1 MSPRPSVTI
10 ERERSAIPHH
20 TVPIE
25 TQPVSL
31 ESPADHRDPSGS
43 DRWTLLITLASNEGG
58 DATAG
63 LAQTLLRLRTAGARL
78 LAAPA
83 GRGSPTLAIRLTP
96 GRMPEREYD
105 RVCRGHLMPHADTLA
120 RLLKTVSF
128 AATDP
133 LTRTAIES
141 GARVEVVGRAA
152 SSQPVSN
159 AANSLPA
166 KSNLQN
172 KRRRTH
178 ESGAAARKKPFFAKQ
193 MPNTRKAAAIAD
205 EKLLF
210 AKQMP
215 RSCEAGAVADE
226 NLLFAKQMPDTREKA
241 QVLER

>member
-1 MSPRPSVTI
+1 
-10 ERERSAIPHH
+10 
-20 TVPIE
+20 
-25 TQPVSL
+25 
-31 ESPADHRDPSGS
+31 
-43 DRWTLLITLASNEGG
+43 
-58 DATAG
+58 
-63 LAQTLLRLRTAGARL
+63 
-78 LAAPA
+78 
-83 GRGSPTLAIRLTP
+83 
-96 GRMPEREYD
+96 MPEREYD

-205 EKLLF
+205 ENLLF

-215 RSCEAGAVADE
+215 RSHEAGLVKTNADE
-226 NLLFAKQMPDTREKA
+226 KTLLFAKQMPKTREEGEVVDGKPLFA
-241 QVLER
+241 KQMRRTREEARVLER